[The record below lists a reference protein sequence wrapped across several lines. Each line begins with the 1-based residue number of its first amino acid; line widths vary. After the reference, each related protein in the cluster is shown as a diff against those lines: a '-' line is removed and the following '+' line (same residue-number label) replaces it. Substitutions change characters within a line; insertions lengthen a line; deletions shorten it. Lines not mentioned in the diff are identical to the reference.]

1 MTSTF
6 DARSYILKQ
15 MEYAEEQLSI
25 ADDMNSKLVWGNRL
39 DALDAALYDLNHNA
53 NDYT

>member
-25 ADDMNSKLVWGNRL
+25 ADDLYSRTVWGNRCDTL
-39 DALDAALYDLNHNA
+39 EAALYDLNHNA

>member
-25 ADDMNSKLVWGNRL
+25 ADDITANSFGVIVSMP
-39 DALDAALYDLNHNA
+39 
-53 NDYT
+53 